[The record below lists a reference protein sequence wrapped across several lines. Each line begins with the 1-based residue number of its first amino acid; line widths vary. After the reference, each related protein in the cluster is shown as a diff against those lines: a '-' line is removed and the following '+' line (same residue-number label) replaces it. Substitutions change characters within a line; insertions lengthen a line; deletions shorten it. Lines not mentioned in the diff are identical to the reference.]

1 MNISY
6 TPDTHRYTQIGTDGY
21 IWSSVSDPTCQIYK
35 IIIIMLIII
44 IIIIVI
50 IIIIIIIKVSM
61 YKNYEI
67 IRYLYKCLL
76 YTIYNILVLVLYSIR
91 YIQS

>member
-6 TPDTHRYTQIGTDGY
+6 TPDTHRYTQIGTHGY
-21 IWSSVSDPTCQIYK
+21 IWSWVSGPHCQIYRIK
-35 IIIIMLIII
+35 III
-44 IIIIVI
+44 IIITMI
-50 IIIIIIIKVSM
+50 IMIIKIIIKVST

-67 IRYLYKCLL
+67 IKCLHKILL
-76 YTIYNILVLVLYSIR
+76 YTIYNILVLVLFSVR